1 MKTYYSLHKI
11 SGKQKEINLI
21 HPDFVEPN
29 KKRCRIIYDNKLYP
43 LQSKILIK
51 RKRKSKIKIR
61 LICYRNILDKFH
73 NLENYDWDEEIKMK
87 EIDCVKDLKM
97 VYKNIKS
104 KIKIFG
110 EKFVKNN
117 KHKCVI
123 LYKDK
128 IFKLQEYL
136 KLKNIKANEKEV
148 EIFLLKKENI
158 NDRSFMF
165 HGCYSLL
172 KLENEIMES
181 KTEGEKEF
189 NSQNTN
195 LSNPIYSKCRKNDI
209 SEIQKNSSNSITTNT
224 FKSFKNA
231 LKKLI

>member
-1 MKTYYSLHKI
+1 MIYLNMKIYYSLHEI
-11 SGKQKEINLI
+11 DEKQKEISII
-21 HPDFVEPN
+21 HPNFVEPN
-29 KKRCRIIYDNKLYP
+29 KNRCRIIYDNKLYP

-73 NLENYDWDEEIKMK
+73 NLEKYWDEEIKMK

-97 VYKNIKS
+97 VYKIDKS
-104 KIKIFG
+104 KNKTKIFG

-117 KHKCVI
+117 KHKCAI

-189 NSQNTN
+189 NS
-195 LSNPIYSKCRKNDI
+195 
-209 SEIQKNSSNSITTNT
+209 
-224 FKSFKNA
+224 
-231 LKKLI
+231 